1 MDLSPPGF
9 RLSAASPIDVR
20 RLTHD
25 DVDDAARLLYES
37 FSAVYRLRGHTP
49 PFPNIESA
57 AWLCRAYLDLDGEG
71 CVFAEQNGY
80 ALGVGFAHRRGPVA
94 SIGPIAARPGAPRGV
109 GRALMTHFHRL
120 TLGCESVRLF
130 QDSFNPDSFGLYTRM
145 GYSVVDVAP
154 YLLADRLIP
163 PATAPV
169 GLRPVTPGDLSALE
183 RYDTARTGA
192 ERGRDLAL
200 LASTGAAL
208 LWEPEGKLGGYLFY
222 RPLPARVIVGPA
234 VADSPEGLGI
244 MLDAAAA
251 ALPGR
256 AAVVRASAAAPTV
269 LQRAFARG
277 FRIDHLGNLMV
288 KGHYAPPPAQLYA
301 LFPESL

>member
-1 MDLSPPGF
+1 MVAALQVRALEAGDV
-9 RLSAASPIDVR
+9 SAAAQI
-20 RLTHD
+20 LF
-25 DVDDAARLLYES
+25 DA
-37 FSAVYRLRGHTP
+37 FGGVYRLRGHTP
-49 PFPNIESA
+49 PFPTLESA
-57 AWLCRAYLDLDGEG
+57 AWLCRAYLDLDPGG
-71 CVFAEQNGY
+71 CALCEQRGV
-80 ALGVGFAHRRGPVA
+80 AVGVGFAHPRGGTT
-94 SIGPIAARPGAPRGV
+94 SIGPVAARPGAQRGI
-109 GRALMTHFHRL
+109 GRAIMSHFADLAHRSA
-120 TLGCESVRLF
+120 SVRLF

-145 GYSVVDVAP
+145 GYAVVDVAP
-154 YLLADRLIP
+154 YLLADRLVP
-163 PATAPV
+163 PATPPGA
-169 GLRPVTPGDLSALE
+169 LRTVTPGDLGALE

-208 LWEPEGKLGGYLFY
+208 VWEPEGKLSGYLFY

-244 MLDAAAA
+244 LLDAAAA

-256 AAVVRASAAAPTV
+256 AAVVRASAAAPAV

-288 KGHYAPPPAQLYA
+288 KGRYAPPPAQLYA